1 MKACLFN
8 SILLASCLL
17 AISHS
22 NAQNKIWS
30 IGPEIGVNL
39 SKYGMDANSNTRRTG
54 ITGGVFVTY
63 SVINT
68 FGLTAKVLYSE
79 KGAVIA
85 DREEILTYIEVPL
98 TGRFFINKSGKFRPN
113 FIMGPS
119 FGFLRGVSTRLGDDE
134 PVKVR
139 EFEKSYNT
147 FDIGATAGLG
157 LNYLVLQHT
166 RVLLDARYT
175 YGLTDLTKAPGQIN
189 NETISIT
196 FGVSFGI

>member
-1 MKACLFN
+1 MKANVFI
-8 SILLASCLL
+8 SGILILVVLGTKVSF
-17 AISHS
+17 
-22 NAQNKIWS
+22 AQNKVWS

-54 ITGGVFVTY
+54 IAGGIFLTY

-68 FGLTAKVLYSE
+68 FALTGKVLYSE
-79 KGAVIA
+79 KGAVFG
-85 DREEILTYIEVPL
+85 DREEILKYIEIPI
-98 TGRFFINKSGKFRPN
+98 TGRFFINKRGKFRPN

-119 FGFLRGVSTRLGDDE
+119 LGFLRGVSTRTGSGD

-139 EFEKSYNT
+139 DFKDSYNT
-147 FDIGATAGLG
+147 FDLGATAGLG

-166 RVLLDARYT
+166 RLLLDARYT

-189 NETISIT
+189 NEVITIT